1 MSPQAPGQEGRGRGG
16 EGCGGRPQAPDSRPP
31 QPHLDVQE
39 RIRDVQP
46 GVQVRD
52 IIRTRC
58 LKAQTY
64 LMVNLKVIKDRMLLY
79 NPKLNGLVHSL
90 DYINFIRVQ
99 ATHLAVTED
108 GSLVRS
114 HARVLDLR
122 HEALELRPG
131 LLVLG
136 EAGQRPFHPS
146 AWR

>member
-1 MSPQAPGQEGRGRGG
+1 
-16 EGCGGRPQAPDSRPP
+16 
-31 QPHLDVQE
+31 
-39 RIRDVQP
+39 
-46 GVQVRD
+46 
-52 IIRTRC
+52 
-58 LKAQTY
+58 
-64 LMVNLKVIKDRMLLY
+64 MLLY

-146 AWR
+146 AWGRPGQAIIYFLPSSTDLFLIIFLLSTLEKSKSREIIGINKCCYCFIKIPKSYNLFCVLFLSICCIIEICIR